1 MGEPQLLKLRY
12 DEAPISDAGLREADH
27 GHTRA
32 AAKLVLFVVG
42 KNTIIF
48 IVPSSPSSFPIV
60 ANWFSINAA
69 RMER

>member
-1 MGEPQLLKLRY
+1 MKY
-12 DEAPISDAGLREADH
+12 DEAPISDAGLCEADH

-32 AAKLVLFVVG
+32 TAKLVLLVVE
-42 KNTIIF
+42 KNTTIL
-48 IVPSSPSSFPIV
+48 IVPSSPSSIRIV